1 MPCFRTGRPPSIPKA
16 LKAELTKDNWLLL
29 QFGIAK
35 ELGIT
40 LAHLRCS
47 MTPEEVIGWSCY
59 FSVLNDEQQTELE
72 KAKRRR

>member
-1 MPCFRTGRPPSIPKA
+1 MIPKA
-16 LKAELTKDNWLLL
+16 LKAELAKDNWLLL

-40 LAHLRCS
+40 LATLRAE

-59 FSVLNDEQQTELE
+59 FGVLNDEQQAEME
-72 KAKRRR
+72 KAKRRK